1 MLKILG
7 LSRALYYRWQQRRRL
22 GQLEDL
28 QPTPFD
34 LHQVLPEEEEAVNE
48 FALEHPRDGY
58 RRLTWM
64 MVDEDIAYLKPT
76 TVYRILD
83 KNNLLSRWKPSGS
96 AGRKPPKPEAPHEQW
111 HTDLMYLWIESR
123 WYFFIGVLDGYS
135 RYIVHW
141 DLLASMRA
149 DEVTDVIHEAVEKH
163 PGMHPKIVHDNGTQF
178 TGREFR
184 NLVKR
189 FSLKQIR
196 IRVHHP
202 QSNGK
207 IERFHRTLREE
218 GLSDKTLVN
227 QLQARDIIGEWVEH
241 YNRERLHAGISY
253 LTPEDWLAGRNEAR
267 IDERKKKLELGRQNR
282 YRQNLKRRQE
292 ELNCQRAESG
302 ALPPN
307 PQDLPHCAESGS
319 TKNRVQGGSNN
330 EVMNRVS
337 GQ

>member
-1 MLKILG
+1 M
-7 LSRALYYRWQQRRRL
+7 L

-28 QPTPFD
+28 QPTPYD
-34 LHQVLPEEEEAVNE
+34 LHQVLPEEEQAVNE

-64 MVDEDIAYLKPT
+64 MVDQDIAYLKPT

-83 KNNLLSRWKPSGS
+83 KHNLLSRWKPSGS

-111 HTDLMYLWIESR
+111 HTDLMYLWIGSR

-149 DEVTDVIHEAVEKH
+149 DEVTDVIHEALEKH
-163 PGMHPKIVHDNGTQF
+163 PGFHPKIVHDNGTQF
-178 TGREFR
+178 TSREFR

-189 FSLKQIR
+189 FSLKQIH

-207 IERFHRTLREE
+207 IERFHRTLRQE

-241 YNRERLHAGISY
+241 YNRERLHAGLAY
-253 LTPEDWLAGRNEAR
+253 LTPEDLLEGRKEAR
-267 IDERKKKLELGRQNR
+267 IDERKKKLELGRLNR

-292 ELNCQRAESG
+292 EMNCQRAQSG

-319 TKNRVQGGSNN
+319 SKNRVLVGLSTT
-330 EVMNRVS
+330 S
-337 GQ
+337 